1 MPIIINL
8 IVVYADWKEV
18 WPNAVKRNWSFIYFT
33 SVLYRN
39 CEYNCSKIWQ
49 QKMSN
54 KNKNKTGIVFS
65 TNPDFEYDITTT
77 GNDSTTSAS
86 LQKLRI
92 YLDRKA
98 GGKVVSR
105 IAGFSGTDTELQALA
120 SSLKKLCGGGGSA
133 KDGEILIQGDHRD
146 KILHFLLKEGYS
158 QSKKAGG

>member
-1 MPIIINL
+1 
-8 IVVYADWKEV
+8 
-18 WPNAVKRNWSFIYFT
+18 
-33 SVLYRN
+33 
-39 CEYNCSKIWQ
+39 
-49 QKMSN
+49 MSN